1 MVLSYRFS
9 RLTITTYHPADSF
22 ISPWTQVVTCLEGI
36 SLLLL
41 GIKVPVPSTPAAMW
55 PKHYGAMGN
64 GSLHDKPQLQNTHK
78 YSTVCVLMVC
88 RSVSDSTFA
97 KLGSILFILREDVC
111 YITYICV
118 RMQQTQFS
126 RLESVTNKMFC
137 PDYALTLSEHLKYQ
151 YELR

>member
-1 MVLSYRFS
+1 MVQWEMALYMINHSY
-9 RLTITTYHPADSF
+9 TA
-22 ISPWTQVVTCLEGI
+22 
-36 SLLLL
+36 
-41 GIKVPVPSTPAAMW
+41 
-55 PKHYGAMGN
+55 
-64 GSLHDKPQLQNTHK
+64 K